1 MRIFFLILLALAAAS
16 APAQQFIGDLQVQRS
31 VRLGTLA
38 AGVISPAQITANQND
53 YAPTGFASAFA
64 VRLSSDAAREITGL
78 AGGAAGRVVLLANV
92 GSFAITLANAD
103 TGSTASAR
111 FALPEDYV
119 LEPGSACWL
128 YYDGTSSRWRQPG
141 GGGGGAPAWG
151 EITGTLSAQT
161 DLQAA
166 LNAKVDDGA
175 ATASGLTMATARLLG
190 RTTASTGAIEEIS
203 VGAGLSLSGGSL
215 SSTGIASPGGTPAL
229 GDLLYWDGDSWER
242 FARGTD
248 GQVLKSNATTIVW
261 GTDST
266 GSGSLPGSPA
276 TGDLVY
282 YNGSSWVSLAIGTAN
297 QQLRVNSGATAPE
310 WFTSPGSGA
319 PTDATYITQTSN
331 GTLTN
336 EQALSSLS
344 TGIMRV
350 ATSTGVIT
358 SLTDSAGIASNI
370 SDETGSGALVF
381 GTNPTISSLAFT
393 SNTITGSSA
402 VTLAAGGSNQNITL
416 TPTGTGRVSTAA
428 SAVFNTFNSNART
441 LISWQEDTGTYYPG
455 IWFGANATTPSF
467 TNYSFLATS
476 NQVFFNAQSGGLI
489 DFRISDV
496 RRMTIASTGNVLIGT
511 TTDDTTNKLQVAGT
525 ADVTALLVNNGS
537 QLARLVSGSA
547 TLNFGS
553 IAAAGSETLTITVT
567 GAQTGDSVALG
578 LPSSPAAGI
587 VFNAYVSATNT
598 VTVRASNIT
607 GTSVDP
613 DSATYRAT
621 VFGF

>member
-78 AGGAAGRVVLLANV
+78 AGGAGGRVVLLANV

-103 TGSTASAR
+103 TGSTAANR
-111 FALPEDYV
+111 FALTEDYV

-166 LNAKVDDGA
+166 LDAKL
-175 ATASGLTMATARLLG
+175 TA
-190 RTTASTGAIEEIS
+190 
-203 VGAGLSLSGGSL
+203 
-215 SSTGIASPGGTPAL
+215 PGGTPAL
-229 GDLLYWDGDSWER
+229 GDLMYWNGSAWVR
-242 FARGTD
+242 FARGSD
-248 GQVLKSNATTIVW
+248 GQVLKSSATTIVW
-261 GTDST
+261 GTDNT
-266 GSGSLPGSPA
+266 GGGSLPGSPA

-282 YNGSSWVSLAIGTAN
+282 WNGSAWVSLAIGTAN

-310 WFTSPGSGA
+310 WFTPSGGGA
-319 PTDATYITQTSN
+319 PSDATYITQTSN

-336 EQALSSLS
+336 EQALASLS

-358 SLTDSAGIASNI
+358 SLTDSAGIAANI

-393 SNTITGSSA
+393 TNTITGASA
-402 VTLAAGGSNQNITL
+402 VTLAAGGSNQNVTL
-416 TPTGTGRVSTAA
+416 TPTGTGRVSSAA

-455 IWFGANATTPSF
+455 IWFGSAATTPSF
-467 TNYSFLATS
+467 ANYSFLASS
-476 NQVFFNAQSGGLI
+476 NEVFFNAQSGGLI
-489 DFRISDV
+489 DFRIADS
-496 RRMTIASTGNVLIGT
+496 RKLTLTSSGRFLIGT
-511 TTDDTTNKLQVAGT
+511 TSDDGVNLLQVNGT
-525 ADVTALLVNNGS
+525 ADVNALLVNNG
-537 QLARLVSGSA
+537 QIMNRLLSATA

-553 IAAAGSETLTITVT
+553 IAAAASETLTITVT

-587 VFNAYVSATNT
+587 VFNAFVSATNT
-598 VTVRASNIT
+598 VSVRATNVT
-607 GTSVDP
+607 GTAVDP